1 MDMHGYRAAGALALL
16 LAIAVM
22 TPAPPARAQAYPE
35 RPVKLVTQGAAGSG
49 PDVIGRIVTDHLSR
63 LWRQQ
68 IVIINQP
75 GAGGSAA
82 AKTAAAASPDGYT
95 LYMAA
100 TSTFLIMPEIFPNL
114 PIDLERDF
122 VRIGLMGEQP
132 MIFGVAPSLRVTTLP
147 QLIALA
153 KAKPGEILYAANSRG
168 TLPHLTAERL
178 RKETGAEF
186 SFIPYPGAAA
196 GLQDLMGGR
205 ISMIVE
211 SIGALSGGLQGGA
224 IKAVAVASPK
234 RLPNFPDLPAA
245 AETVPGFE
253 AMGWFALMAPAGTPE
268 PIVRQVNKDLAT
280 VLDLPELRKSFQ
292 DLGTFVRPMSPD
304 ETTKFIRGEQQT
316 WRPIVRSLNLA
327 QQ

>member
-1 MDMHGYRAAGALALL
+1 MHGYRATGALALSV
-16 LAIAVM
+16 AIALSA
-22 TPAPPARAQAYPE
+22 PAPFASAQTYPE

-82 AKTAAAASPDGYT
+82 AKMAAAASPDGYT

-132 MIFGVAPSLRVTTLP
+132 MIFGAAPSLGVTTLP
-147 QLIALA
+147 QLIALS
-153 KAKPGEILYAANSRG
+153 KIKPGEILYAANSRG
-168 TLPHLTAERL
+168 TFPHLTVERV
-178 RKETGAEF
+178 RKETGADF
-186 SFIPYPGAAA
+186 TFIPYPGAAA

-211 SIGALSGGLQGGA
+211 SIGALSGAMQGGS
-224 IKAVAVASPK
+224 IKAIAVASTK

-245 AETVPGFE
+245 SETIPGFE
-253 AMGWFALMAPAGTPE
+253 AMGWFALMAPAGTAD

-292 DLGTFVRPMSPD
+292 DLGTFVRPMSPE
-304 ETTKFIRGEQQT
+304 ETTKFIRNEQQV
-316 WRPIVRSLNLA
+316 WRPIVRSLSLT

>member
-1 MDMHGYRAAGALALL
+1 MRGYRPLGATIPLLVIALAINGTT
-16 LAIAVM
+16 AH
-22 TPAPPARAQAYPE
+22 AQTYPE

-82 AKTAAAASPDGYT
+82 ARMAAAAAPDGYT

-132 MIFGVAPSLRVTTLP
+132 MAFGAAPALGVTSLP
-147 QLIALA
+147 QLIALS
-153 KAKPGEILYAANSRG
+153 KAKPGALLYAANSRG
-168 TLPHLTAERL
+168 TFPHLTAERL
-178 RKETGAEF
+178 RKETGADLT
-186 SFIPYPGAAA
+186 FIPYPGAAA

-205 ISMIVE
+205 ISLIVE
-211 SIGALSGGLQGGA
+211 SIGALSGAMQGHA
-224 IKAVAVASPK
+224 IDVLAVASSK

-245 AETVPGFE
+245 SETVPGFE
-253 AMGWFALMAPAGTPE
+253 AMGWFALLAPAGTPD
-268 PIVRQVNKDLAT
+268 PIIRQVNRDLLT
-280 VLDLPELRKSFQ
+280 VLNLPELRKSFE
-292 DLGTFVRPMSPD
+292 DLGTFVRPMSP
-304 ETTKFIRGEQQT
+304 EQTTLFIRGEQQL
-316 WRPIVRSLNLA
+316 WRPIVRSLNLTP
-327 QQ
+327 Q